1 MKCKLPIFNIK
12 TDHMFRISLL
22 VCIFFFPDYTFSQ
35 TPSIGENI
43 EEEFKVTAIP
53 EKWKNESAVII
64 GMKEEYLFKRQV
76 AKGRVTAG
84 VHISEYIHKR
94 IKLQDKNAVEKFS
107 TFYYVTMGND
117 GNAVY
122 KVIKN
127 NGNPVDIDM
136 KNAIEEE
143 QDVPD
148 IYKPIYFKMKVKSMK
163 IAIPDL
169 EVGDIIDY
177 TVNSGLDW
185 DMKTEGINFTP
196 FIFSLSNNYPTIYQQ
211 YRFTMAN
218 GMKVKYRS
226 YNGAPNIKFDP
237 KASVYGERESYLSYF
252 FLDKD
257 REKSLDERWSYEL
270 RNTPSVK
277 FRVVFLDYE
286 PGDKSLGE
294 ATVDRSG
301 LDIEQ
306 VYKSYVGAALYNT
319 TVTTSLIAYTT
330 QYISKKKADGV
341 LKTDAEVA
349 KVCYYCLR
357 KVFLEMY
364 YKGPVHSEL
373 EKYFTGK
380 RLYKKIL
387 KAEEKQGEKK
397 EEKEDEV
404 RMNAVTFA
412 TALRGA
418 LAAQGIQSELFVYV
432 PRTLGTWRD
441 AIFLEELDFVMKVK
455 LKDKVYYLEALNNF
469 DAFGTPH
476 SYLENAEGYSIRYD
490 EADSYYKTN
499 VLATPA
505 NMNLERQEYLVN
517 FTDAMDN
524 IKVERTS
531 SYLGTEKSSLIGK
544 ANLDREY
551 LKTDFEK
558 YFAEPLSKGK
568 KKDEA
573 APVSDTKY
581 EYADKEEQIK
591 ERKSLFEKDLKN
603 DLDVDQYADFE
614 LLKNGRDGD
623 TAMLKFKEKFTLK
636 KLISKAGKNYIFEA
650 GKLIGGQIKLEPTEM
665 KSRQT
670 DIWIP
675 AARTIENSITINIP
689 DGYSVDGLDD
699 LNMNIDNGSGSFIS
713 TAKVADNNLIITTKK
728 VYKNNFD
735 KKETWPNYIAF
746 LEPAYKLS
754 QAKVVLKKK

>member
-1 MKCKLPIFNIK
+1 MLRAIF
-12 TDHMFRISLL
+12 LL
-22 VCIFFFPDYTFSQ
+22 CMIAPVFSFAQ
-35 TPSIGENI
+35 VPSIGENI
-43 EEEFKVTAIP
+43 EDEFKITTIP

-76 AKGRVTAG
+76 ARGRVTAG

-127 NGNPVDIDM
+127 NGNPADIDM
-136 KNAIEEE
+136 KSAIEEE

-148 IYKPIYFKMKVKSMK
+148 IYKPIYYKMKVKSMK

-177 TVNSGLDW
+177 TVSSSLDW
-185 DMKTEGINFTP
+185 DMKTAGINFTP

-237 KASVYGERESYLSYF
+237 KASVYGDNESYLSYF
-252 FLDKD
+252 FLDRD

-301 LDIEQ
+301 LDIDQ
-306 VYKSYVGAALYNT
+306 VYKRYVGAAMYNT
-319 TVTTSLIAYTT
+319 TIATSLVAYTT
-330 QYISKKKADGV
+330 QYLAKKKADGK
-341 LKTDAEVA
+341 LTNDADIIRE
-349 KVCYYCLR
+349 CYYCLR

-387 KAEEKQGEKK
+387 AAEKKDDKK
-397 EEKEDEV
+397 EEREDEV

-412 TALRGA
+412 TALRSS

-432 PRTLGTWRD
+432 PRTLGTWHD
-441 AIFLEELDFVMKVK
+441 AIFMEELDFVMKVK
-455 LKDKVYYLEALNNF
+455 IKEKAYFLEAINNF
-469 DAFGTPH
+469 DAFGTAH

-490 EADSYYKTN
+490 EADSYYKTT
-499 VLATPA
+499 VPATQA
-505 NMNLERQEYLVN
+505 NMNLERQEYVVN
-517 FTDAMDN
+517 FTEAMDN
-524 IKVERTS
+524 ITVERTS

-551 LKTDFEK
+551 LNTDFEK
-558 YFAEPLSKGK
+558 YYAEPLSKGK
-568 KKDEA
+568 KKEDS

-581 EYADKEEQIK
+581 EYADKAEQIK
-591 ERKSLFEKDLKN
+591 ERKTLFEKELKN
-603 DLDVDQYADFE
+603 DLDVDQYTDFE
-614 LLKNGRDGD
+614 LLQSGRYGD
-623 TAMLKFKEKFTLK
+623 TAMLQFKEKFTLK

-650 GKLIGGQIKLEPTEM
+650 GKLIGGQIKLEANEM

-689 DGYSVDGLDD
+689 AGYSVEGLEG
-699 LNMNIDNGSGSFIS
+699 LNMNIDNTSGSFIS
-713 TAKVADNNLIITTKK
+713 TAKLTNNNLLLTTKK
-728 VYKNNFD
+728 IYKNNFD
-735 KKETWPNYIAF
+735 KKEAWPNYIAF

>member
-1 MKCKLPIFNIK
+1 VP
-12 TDHMFRISLL
+12 
-22 VCIFFFPDYTFSQ
+22 V
-35 TPSIGENI
+35 GETI
-43 EEEFKVTAIP
+43 ENEFKVTAIP
-53 EKWKNESAVII
+53 DKWKNESAVII
-64 GMKEEYLFKRQV
+64 GMKEEYLFKRSV

-107 TFYYVTMGND
+107 TFYYVTMGSD
-117 GNAVY
+117 GKAVY
-122 KVIKN
+122 QVIKS
-127 NGNPVDIDM
+127 NGTPVDIDM

-148 IYKPIYFKMKVKSMK
+148 MYKPIYYKMKVKSMK

-169 EVGDIIDY
+169 EPGDIIDY
-177 TVNSGLDW
+177 TVSSGLDW

-237 KASVYGERESYLSYF
+237 KSSVYGERESYLSYF

-286 PGDKSLGE
+286 PGDKSLSE

-301 LDIEQ
+301 IDIEQ
-306 VYKSYVGAALYNT
+306 MYKSYVGAALYKT
-319 TVTTSLIAYTT
+319 PVTTSLTAYAT
-330 QYISKKKADGV
+330 QYILKKKEEGTLKNDADII
-341 LKTDAEVA
+341 KES
-349 KVCYYCLR
+349 YYCLR

-380 RLYKKIL
+380 KLYKKIL
-387 KAEEKQGEKK
+387 AADKKGEAKK
-397 EEKEDEV
+397 EEREDEI

-412 TALRGA
+412 TAFRST
-418 LAAQGIQSELFVYV
+418 LAALGIQSELFVYV

-441 AIFLEELDFVMKVK
+441 AIFMEELDFVMKVK
-455 LKDKVYYLEALNNF
+455 IKEKAYYLEAVNNF
-469 DAFGTPH
+469 DAFGLPH

-490 EADSYYKTN
+490 DADSYYKTT
-499 VLATPA
+499 VAPTPPGL
-505 NMNLERQEYLVN
+505 NFEKKDYTVR

-524 IKVERTS
+524 VKVERIS
-531 SYLGTEKSSLIGK
+531 SLMGTEKSSVIGM

-551 LKTDFEK
+551 LSGDFEK
-558 YFAEPLSKGK
+558 YFAAPLTTSK
-568 KKDEA
+568 KKEDVA
-573 APVSDTKY
+573 KPDTKY
-581 EYADKEEQIK
+581 NYADKEEQVK
-591 ERKSLFEKDLKN
+591 ERKSLFEKELKN
-603 DLDVDQYADFE
+603 GLDVDQYTDFE
-614 LLKNGRDGD
+614 LMQDGRSGDSAVLKY
-623 TAMLKFKEKFTLK
+623 KENFTLK
-636 KLISKAGKNYIFEA
+636 KLVSKAGKNYIFEA
-650 GKLIGGQIKLEPTEM
+650 GKLMGGQIKLEAAELKT
-665 KSRQT
+665 RQT
-670 DIWIP
+670 DIWLP
-675 AARTIENSITINIP
+675 AARVIENNISVIIP
-689 DGYSVDGLDD
+689 EGYTAEGLPELNVSVD
-699 LNMNIDNGSGSFIS
+699 NPSGSFIS
-713 TAKVADNNLIITTKK
+713 TAKLTDNVLLISTKK
-728 VYKNNFD
+728 IYKNNFD
-735 KKETWPNYIAF
+735 KKEAWPNYIAF

-754 QAKVVLKKK
+754 QAKIVLKKK

>member
-1 MKCKLPIFNIK
+1 MI
-12 TDHMFRISLL
+12 RITLL
-22 VCIFFFPDYTFSQ
+22 LCMVVMPGFLVAQ
-35 TPSIGENI
+35 APSIGENI
-43 EEEFKVTAIP
+43 EAEFKVSVVP
-53 EKWKNESAVII
+53 DKWKNESAVII

-76 AKGRVTAG
+76 ARGKVTAG

-127 NGNPVDIDM
+127 NGNPADIDM
-136 KNAIEEE
+136 KSAIEEE

-148 IYKPIYFKMKVKSMK
+148 IYKPIYYKMKVKSMK

-177 TVNSGLDW
+177 TVSSSLDW

-226 YNGAPNIKFDP
+226 YNGAPNIRFDP
-237 KASVYGERESYLSYF
+237 KASVYGDNESYLSYF

-257 REKSLDERWSYEL
+257 REKSSDERWSYEL

-286 PGDKSLGE
+286 PGDRSLGE

-306 VYKSYVGAALYNT
+306 VYKRYVGAALYNT
-319 TVTTSLIAYTT
+319 TITTSLVAYTT
-330 QYISKKKADGV
+330 QYLAKKKADGL
-341 LKTDAEVA
+341 LKNDADIIKE
-349 KVCYYCLR
+349 CYYCLR

-364 YKGPVHSEL
+364 YKGPVHSDL

-387 KAEEKQGEKK
+387 KAEQKDQQK
-397 EEKEDEV
+397 EEREDEV

-412 TALRGA
+412 TALRA
-418 LAAQGIQSELFVYV
+418 SLAAQGIQSELFVYV

-441 AIFLEELDFVMKVK
+441 AIFMEELDFVMKVK
-455 LKDKVYYLEALNNF
+455 IREKAYYLEAINNF

-476 SYLENAEGYSIRYD
+476 SYLENAEGYSIRFD
-490 EADSYYKTN
+490 EVDSYYKTN
-499 VLATPA
+499 VPATSA
-505 NMNLERQEYLVN
+505 NMNLERQDYAVN
-517 FTDAMDN
+517 FTETMDN

-558 YFAEPLSKGK
+558 YYAEPLTKGK
-568 KKDEA
+568 KKEDP
-573 APVSDTKY
+573 APVTDTKY
-581 EYADKEEQIK
+581 EYADKEQQVK
-591 ERKSLFEKDLKN
+591 ERKTLFEKELKT
-603 DLDVDQYADFE
+603 DLDVDQYSDFE
-614 LLKNGRDGD
+614 LLQSGRYGD
-623 TAMLKFKEKFTLK
+623 TAMLQFKEKFTLK

-650 GKLIGGQIKLEPTEM
+650 GKLIGGQIKLEPGEI
-665 KSRQT
+665 KARQT
-670 DIWIP
+670 DVWIP
-675 AARTIENSITINIP
+675 AARTIENNISINIP
-689 DGYSVDGLDD
+689 AGYTVDGLED
-699 LNMNIDNGSGSFIS
+699 LNTNIDNSSGSFTS
-713 TAKVADNNLIITTKK
+713 TAKVTDNNLLISTKK
-728 VYKNNFD
+728 VYKNNYD
-735 KKETWPNYIAF
+735 KKEAWPNYIAF

-754 QAKVVLKKK
+754 QAKIVLKKK